1 MKTCKNCGTL
11 NDDKDLFC
19 SECGTRLEESPK
31 PEPTP
36 APEPT
41 PSPTPASTPSTPTVN
56 VDAAVETISEIA
68 DKTKRG
74 ARDLAEKIN
83 ATVSETLENQKAKAN
98 SEAQQEIARAQKTKA
113 TTKKSATSGT
123 KYMSSTELWSWLQ
136 KSSKRQHFFTEEE
149 NTLTQDDYME
159 RLSQKI
165 SDNNVP
171 ASVFKRHIQWDRS
184 SLSQD
189 ICFVQ
194 PVSDAVNPLSCL
206 IQFNHVGKFTF
217 VEEKTFITPPD
228 LPKVPEKKVRLPGD
242 LVEKSA
248 WMLRGGLVA
257 VAGLLLFLVHWLLA
271 IAAIV
276 IGCGLAW
283 IGYSA
288 QQKLEA
294 LREHNRNCDRQE
306 LAWSAAW
313 DNWENSIFLHSFQEN
328 VNGQISRIYDAV
340 FECIKQLNGE
350 LFTQQESAVD
360 EESQSMNEL
369 EELINRRKATY
380 R

>member
-31 PEPTP
+31 AEPTP
-36 APEPT
+36 DPT
-41 PSPTPASTPSTPTVN
+41 PTSTPSSTPSVPTVD

-113 TTKKSATSGT
+113 TTKGSAASGT

-228 LPKVPEKKVRLPGD
+228 LPKVPEKKVGIPGD

-257 VAGLLLFLVHWLLA
+257 VVGLFLFLVHWLLA